1 MSRSLGLRE
10 DRRVREV
17 LVALV
22 SGLFPLDPVGLYRE
36 QARSH
41 RSGAVLCGS
50 EPARDEAITSGEISS
65 VLSRK

>member
-22 SGLFPLDPVGLYRE
+22 SELFPLDPVGLYRE

-41 RSGAVLCGS
+41 RSGAVLCES
-50 EPARDEAITSGEISS
+50 EPARDEVVTFGER
-65 VLSRK
+65 SRSWAR